1 MEEYKLND
9 LLNFSEQELQQFKL
23 HLAKFNGET
32 QPLDVFSQDFE
43 EWKFWNEWR
52 GNDSKDVFNRK
63 YILGLIHDYHKT
75 NKYIFGGIFEVVE
88 RFGNYQETEVGYKV
102 ELTDILKPLIGR
114 LVIHFESYQGM
125 RGRSFLLENFIDS
138 CYISEITE
146 KRYEG
151 VDFPGYDNILL
162 DFSTLEVLVKNQ
174 KTDWK
179 IALENMKGIYLIAD
193 KNNGKKYVGSAYG
206 DYGIWSRWCTYAGT
220 AHGGNDLLVELIE
233 KEGIDYAR
241 KNFQISLLEIWP
253 MRTADETIIN
263 RESFWK
269 NVLLT
274 RGKFGYNSN

>member
-52 GNDSKDVFNRK
+52 GKDSKDVFNRK

-220 AHGGNDLLVELIE
+220 AHGRNDLLVELIE

>member
-1 MEEYKLND
+1 MTEFKFND
-9 LLNFSEQELQQFKL
+9 LLKLSRQEMQQFKL

-52 GNDSKDVFNRK
+52 GKDSKDVFNRK

-75 NKYIFGGIFEVVE
+75 NKYIFGGVFEIVE
-88 RFGNYQETEVGYKV
+88 RYDNFQETEIGYKV

-233 KEGIDYAR
+233 KEGKDYAR
-241 KNFQISLLEIWP
+241 KNFQLSLLEIWP

>member
-52 GNDSKDVFNRK
+52 GKDSKDVFNRK

-102 ELTDILKPLIGR
+102 ELTDILKTLIGR

-162 DFSTLEVLVKNQ
+162 DFSTLEILVKNQ

>member
-52 GNDSKDVFNRK
+52 GKDSKDVFNRK

-220 AHGGNDLLVELIE
+220 AHGENDLLVELIE

>member
-9 LLNFSEQELQQFKL
+9 LLNLSMQELQQFKL
-23 HLAKFNGET
+23 HLAKFDGET
-32 QPLDVFSQDFE
+32 QPLDVFSRDFE

-52 GNDSKDVFNRK
+52 GKDSKDVFNRK
-63 YILGLIHDYHKT
+63 YILGLIHDYHRT

-88 RFGNYQETEVGYKV
+88 RFDNYQETEIGYKV
-102 ELTDILKPLIGR
+102 ELTDLLKPLIGR

-146 KRYEG
+146 KKYEG
-151 VDFPGYDNILL
+151 VDFPGYDNVLL
-162 DFSTLEVLVKNQ
+162 DFSTLEVIVNNQ
-174 KTDWK
+174 KTDWRV
-179 IALENMKGIYLIAD
+179 ALENMKGVYLIAD

-206 DYGIWSRWCTYAGT
+206 DYGIWSRWCNYAGT
-220 AHGGNDLLVELIE
+220 VHGGNDLLVELIE
-233 KEGIDYAR
+233 KEGIEYAR
-241 KNFQISLLEIWP
+241 KNFQLSLLEIWP
-253 MRTADETIIN
+253 MRTDDETIIN

>member
-52 GNDSKDVFNRK
+52 GKDSKDVFNRK